1 MGKLGKRCFKPI
13 TRPAGR
19 SPAGLPGRGRSA
31 PLRSLARF
39 PTKTAASVVGS
50 LADGTQARVKCPR
63 RESTIIHG
71 PPSLLGDSRDDNDH
85 YVGQRLAT
93 VVLL

>member
-1 MGKLGKRCFKPI
+1 MGKLGRRCFKPI

-19 SPAGLPGRGRSA
+19 SPAGLPGRGRGT

-50 LADGTQARVKCPR
+50 LADGAQAKVKCPR
-63 RESTIIHG
+63 RELTIMAN
-71 PPSLLGDSRDDNDH
+71 SADFEFGDGKGLSVELEH
-85 YVGQRLAT
+85 
-93 VVLL
+93 